1 MRFVAVAVLTVSV
14 LAGFEEAR
22 PEEADAIVGVWV
34 TEEGE
39 ARIEITPENGQYI
52 GHIVWLEE
60 PNYPADDKEA
70 GKPRHDRENP
80 DPAKRKRPIPGIR
93 LFEGFTFDGKDKWTG
108 GEIYDAE
115 SGKTYKSK
123 ITMKGPD
130 ELHLRGFV
138 GISLLGRTSV
148 WTRHDPPADA
158 K

>member
-1 MRFVAVAVLTVSV
+1 MRVFAIAMLVVPLFAGTLAVCA
-14 LAGFEEAR
+14 EES
-22 PEEADAIVGVWV
+22 EAIVGVWV
-34 TEEGE
+34 TQEGE
-39 ARIEITPENGQYI
+39 AHIEIVQENGQYI

-80 DPAKRKRPIPGIR
+80 DSSKRDRPILGIQ
-93 LFEGFTFDGKDKWTG
+93 LFDGFTFDGKDKWTG

-123 ITMKGPD
+123 ITMKGPN
-130 ELHLRGFV
+130 ELHLRGFI

-148 WTRHDPPADA
+148 WTRYQPPADTQ
-158 K
+158 